1 MGGIRAHVTN
11 ATSER
16 PAAARFETRAVTAV
30 AIAHMVHDA
39 YPGFLGVL
47 LPILIA
53 RFDLSL
59 AAAGL
64 LASVVTLAS
73 LSQPVLG
80 YVIDRGEARRW
91 VAATLAASAAFFSL
105 VTIAPDPLTI
115 FVLLALGGLSVS
127 AFHPAAGALVTR
139 MAAAQWGKATSI
151 FMAGGPLGSALGPVA
166 IAAVIGV
173 VGIGGAWI
181 AIVPGLVFAAVLTV
195 GLRRMAGRIVR
206 EPPGDIRTAVRRHG
220 RALAILV
227 LAVVFQS
234 GGMVGFITFYPTLA
248 TGRGQS
254 LVEAGLGLALFQAG
268 GAGGSLLG
276 GWLSDR
282 FGRRVVLLVSTLV
295 GVPTLLGA
303 LLVGVNPVHLPLLA
317 LAGALLMSSGSVQMV
332 MIQELLPENRSLAAG
347 VMFFVGIGAAS
358 LASIAVGILGDVVGL
373 EQAVLLGTGAGLLA
387 TPFILLLPDRRPA
400 VRPAP
405 TRLESN

>member
-1 MGGIRAHVTN
+1 MAG
-11 ATSER
+11 ER
-16 PAAARFETRAVTAV
+16 PDGARFETRAVTAV
-30 AIAHMVHDA
+30 AIAHTVHDA

-73 LSQPVLG
+73 LSQPALG

-91 VAATLAASAAFFSL
+91 VAGTLAASAVLFSL
-105 VTIAPDPLTI
+105 VTIAPDPLTA

-166 IAAVIGV
+166 IAAVIGA
-173 VGIGGAWI
+173 VGVEGAWI
-181 AIVPGLVFAAVLTV
+181 AVAPGLLFATVLTV
-195 GLRRMAGRIVR
+195 GLGRMAGRIVR
-206 EPPGDIRTAVRRHG
+206 EPPGDIRDAVRRHG
-220 RALAILV
+220 RVLAILV
-227 LAVVFQS
+227 LAVVFQAA
-234 GGMVGFITFYPTLA
+234 GVVGFITFYPTLA
-248 TGRGQS
+248 TDRGQS
-254 LVEAGLGLALFQAG
+254 LVEAGLGLALLQAG
-268 GAGGSLLG
+268 GAAGSLVG

-282 FGRRVVLLVSTLV
+282 FGRRLVLLVSTLA
-295 GVPTLLGA
+295 GVPTLLAA
-303 LLVGVNPVHLPLLA
+303 LLVGVSPLHLPLLL

-373 EQAVLLGTGAGLLA
+373 ERAVLLGTGAGLLA
-387 TPFILLLPDRRPA
+387 TPFIMLLPERRPGA
-400 VRPAP
+400 RPRPVRVEP
-405 TRLESN
+405 T